1 MEDVRT
7 SVRDPIER
15 WTRSTRERQ
24 DDARSVREMLAMLE
38 ISAALLRSQT
48 TTAAVRSVVQL
59 SFEQLRIPLAGL
71 LPDRSGAGWF
81 VVAAR
86 GIGPR
91 RGEIGRAV
99 QGVSA
104 SRPGRTTRNRLAA
117 RVGQAATRDRI
128 EAVAAGEAVLLAADL
143 RPDQRAFVKAVGALL
158 DENLVQLRAVEWAR
172 MRNDNLDLALAWTA
186 HELRG
191 PLVGARAALGHV
203 RIDERERKSQELLQQ
218 SRDELDQLAG
228 LVDPLL
234 RWSTGSAS
242 LHKRSVDLFEIVDEC
257 VTSCRRESPEGDVVL
272 VGSVGVPVSA
282 EASQLRVAVSNL
294 IRNALAYS
302 PSGSTVTVTVGAVDG
317 YGRVRIRDRG
327 PGVPA
332 AERHLIFDPFARG
345 HVGGESRSGSG
356 LGLFIARRIVEAHGG
371 VIGLRAARPG
381 TEFHV
386 DLPLAD
392 HGRIRSAS

>member
-1 MEDVRT
+1 
-7 SVRDPIER
+7 
-15 WTRSTRERQ
+15 
-24 DDARSVREMLAMLE
+24 MLTMLE
-38 ISAALLRSQT
+38 ISAALLRAQT
-48 TTAAVRSVVQL
+48 AVGAVRSVVQL
-59 SFEQLRIPLAGL
+59 SFQQLRIPIAGL
-71 LPDRSGAGWF
+71 LPNRSGVGWF

-86 GIGPR
+86 GFGPR

-99 QGVSA
+99 EGVDA
-104 SRPGRTTRNRLAA
+104 LRPSRSTRNRLAV
-117 RVGQAATRDRI
+117 RVGQAARRDRI
-128 EAVAAGEAVLLAADL
+128 EAIAAGEAVLLAADL
-143 RPDQRAFVKAVGALL
+143 RPAHRAFVKAAGAILN
-158 DENLVQLRAVEWAR
+158 ENLVQLRAVEWAR
-172 MRNDNLDLALAWTA
+172 ISNESLDLALAWAA

-203 RIDERERKSQELLQQ
+203 RIDGHGSKSQELLQQ

-234 RWSTGSAS
+234 RWSTGSSS
-242 LHKRSVDLFEIVDEC
+242 LRKRSVDLFEVVEDC
-257 VTSCRRESPEGDVVL
+257 VTSCGRESPDGEIVL
-272 VGSVGVPVSA
+272 VGSVGTLVSA
-282 EASQLRVAVSNL
+282 DASQLRVAVSNL

-317 YGRVRIRDRG
+317 FGRVRIRDRG

-332 AERHLIFDPFARG
+332 EERRLIFDPFARG
-345 HVGGESRSGSG
+345 HAGGQGRSGSG

-381 TEFHV
+381 TEFHA